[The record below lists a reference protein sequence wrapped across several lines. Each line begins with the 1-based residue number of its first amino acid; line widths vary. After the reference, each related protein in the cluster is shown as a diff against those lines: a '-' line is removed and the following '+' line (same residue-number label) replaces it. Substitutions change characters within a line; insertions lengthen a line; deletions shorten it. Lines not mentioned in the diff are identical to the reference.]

1 MAGRIFGANGQPIDA
16 RAQDRERAMAAQF
29 RFGNLALQA
38 IAVFL
43 YEKKDK
49 KRTLPKGTIR
59 SIVESNLNLV
69 IREDAENV
77 YLELQETEPREEEPE
92 PVRCVAH
99 GCGELEQNRVHRDD
113 RLGAFHAFH
122 APGDAGFF
130 DDPAEPEG
138 GPDGSDR

>member
-1 MAGRIFGANGQPIDA
+1 MAGRIFGSNGQPIDPQA
-16 RAQDRERAMAAQF
+16 RERERAMAAQF

-77 YLELQETEPREEEPE
+77 YLELQETEPREEEP
-92 PVRCVAH
+92 
-99 GCGELEQNRVHRDD
+99 
-113 RLGAFHAFH
+113 
-122 APGDAGFF
+122 
-130 DDPAEPEG
+130 
-138 GPDGSDR
+138 DGSDR